1 VITERPELAPFR
13 VDAMLAEAGRRTN
26 GLDDLG
32 DTSSRGE
39 FLEGMGRLLDSL
51 ERDARLNEIGRLI
64 ARESVLM
71 HTVNR
76 LGYVNDRT
84 LYPGI
89 AQERI
94 VRPVFII
101 GFPRTGTTILH
112 DILAQDPD
120 SRAPLTWETRF
131 PSPPPDAATFDTD
144 PRIAACQAEFPTP
157 QTETERDRQFRA
169 MHPMGALMSQECVT
183 MMGQSMCTPLF
194 HNQFRVP
201 TYEDWVDTGADWSHV
216 YDFHYK
222 QLQHLGWRAPKRN
235 RWVLKTGAHMW
246 GLEHLLATYPDARIV
261 FTHRDPVK
269 SVTSFAS
276 LASHVH
282 AGGSDEVDRVE
293 VAHDWAGRLHRAIE
307 HAMQVRASGT
317 YPDAIFYDM
326 YFPDFVAD
334 QFATVSR
341 IYGALELPMTEQAAA
356 RMKAFIADNPK
367 GKHGVHSY
375 TPDEYGL
382 DPQTIRRDFR
392 SYIERF
398 ELKPE

>member
-1 VITERPELAPFR
+1 MITERPELAPFN
-13 VDAMLAEAGRRTN
+13 VDAMLAEARRRSG
-26 GLDDLG
+26 GLEDVG
-32 DTSSRGE
+32 AGGSGQQ
-39 FLEGMGRLLDSL
+39 FLEGMSRLLDSL
-51 ERDARLNEIGRLI
+51 ERDARLHEIGRLV

-76 LGYVNDRT
+76 LSYINDRK
-84 LYPGI
+84 LYPEI
-89 AQERI
+89 AEEKI

-112 DILAQDPD
+112 DILAQDPET
-120 SRAPLTWETRF
+120 RAPLTWETRF
-131 PSPPPDAATFDTD
+131 PSPPPEAATFESD

-157 QTETERDRQFRA
+157 ETETERDRQFRA
-169 MHPMGALMSQECVT
+169 MHPMGATLSQECVT

-216 YDFHYK
+216 YDFHQQ
-222 QLQHLGWRAPKRN
+222 QLQHLGWRAPKRD

-246 GLEHLLATYPDARIV
+246 GLEHLLTTYPDARIV

-282 AGGSDEVDRVE
+282 AGSSNEVDRVE
-293 VAHDWAGRLHRAIE
+293 VAHDWAGRLRRAIE
-307 HAMQVRASGT
+307 HTMQVRESGT

-334 QFATVSR
+334 QFAAVTQ
-341 IYGALELPMTEQAAA
+341 IYEALDLPMTEQAAR

-375 TPDEYGL
+375 TPEEYGL
-382 DPQTIRRDFR
+382 DPQAIRRDLR
-392 SYIERF
+392 PYIERF
-398 ELKPE
+398 DLQPE